1 MEDPDATQAM
11 LADRSINPNPQD
23 VSRMY
28 EAWRKSE
35 LGLHNGK
42 SMFEKLE
49 EEIRSY
55 NEKHNSE
62 GGRAN
67 LLIFDSMKSID
78 VRETSDCSDADE
90 P

>member
-1 MEDPDATQAM
+1 MLFAMGHSAATARHYHESQLLEDPDATQAM

-49 EEIRSY
+49 EENKI
-55 NEKHNSE
+55 
-62 GGRAN
+62 
-67 LLIFDSMKSID
+67 L
-78 VRETSDCSDADE
+78 
-90 P
+90 